1 MNIRKEK
8 DLKNDSSTVQ
18 STENGGQPSTQKQE
32 KGPIAAGRAIL
43 DELMSQPNESAKRM
57 EELVAMRVKSW
68 PLLPPAK
75 TILAVDGVSTIEA
88 GDIYLIKGKP
98 KSGKSSIIK
107 AFICAIVLG
116 YWGCVKA
123 TIEGMKILYIDTEQ
137 KPQDCQAVLTYLKDV
152 TGVSDE
158 YIDEHIMLYS
168 VRKRERNLL
177 ADDLA
182 LLVSHW
188 KPQFIILDGSADF
201 VNSFNDEVECSE
213 LVHRFLCIVEENDC
227 ALVSLIHE
235 NKAADDFNAKGHL
248 GSLLVQKSALVIEAR
263 KAGDLIKVCCSE
275 ARHKSMPDWYLTYD
289 ENGMLQDG
297 SALFAERNANRSQN
311 LRDSNREKSG
321 NLVKERVE
329 LAHTIIHSAN
339 GRISRADLTA
349 RMAAQLER
357 DRSTISGFISS
368 QIGKTLFLV
377 NDMIQETSEVDL
389 PF

>member
-123 TIEGMKILYIDTEQ
+123 TNEN
-137 KPQDCQAVLTYLKDV
+137 
-152 TGVSDE
+152 
-158 YIDEHIMLYS
+158 S
-168 VRKRERNLL
+168 V
-177 ADDLA
+177 
-182 LLVSHW
+182 H
-188 KPQFIILDGSADF
+188 
-201 VNSFNDEVECSE
+201 
-213 LVHRFLCIVEENDC
+213 
-227 ALVSLIHE
+227 
-235 NKAADDFNAKGHL
+235 
-248 GSLLVQKSALVIEAR
+248 
-263 KAGDLIKVCCSE
+263 
-275 ARHKSMPDWYLTYD
+275 
-289 ENGMLQDG
+289 
-297 SALFAERNANRSQN
+297 
-311 LRDSNREKSG
+311 
-321 NLVKERVE
+321 
-329 LAHTIIHSAN
+329 
-339 GRISRADLTA
+339 
-349 RMAAQLER
+349 
-357 DRSTISGFISS
+357 
-368 QIGKTLFLV
+368 
-377 NDMIQETSEVDL
+377 
-389 PF
+389 